1 MAIDLNKIQTKIDYL
16 LENDSAESVTRWF
29 QDRRNKRATNKGK
42 KASKGPQDYN
52 IEIEI
57 LKASHYAHGKANDE
71 LARFLPELHPRR
83 VEIRKHTNDI
93 GKQIK
98 LLSL

>member
-1 MAIDLNKIQTKIDYL
+1 MVS
-16 LENDSAESVTRWF
+16 ND
-29 QDRRNKRATNKGK
+29 
-42 KASKGPQDYN
+42 